1 MNMTLQEFITRCSEA
16 AALMFDLRG
25 RVSPMWHAVT
35 REGEHLIIPSPHPDK
50 DAAVTLMRAL
60 FELCDVVRY
69 VMIDEAWTVEV
80 KRRPG
85 EDVEALNE
93 RGRQLGGTLA
103 DHPDRVEIVILSG
116 EDETAGWCTARRVI
130 IRPQHGKPYLGP
142 LEIDVFEVSE
152 GRMVGLLPQRGT
164 RQ

>member
-1 MNMTLQEFITRCSEA
+1 
-16 AALMFDLRG
+16 
-25 RVSPMWHAVT
+25 
-35 REGEHLIIPSPHPDK
+35 
-50 DAAVTLMRAL
+50 
-60 FELCDVVRY
+60 
-69 VMIDEAWTVEV
+69 
-80 KRRPG
+80 
-85 EDVEALNE
+85 VEALNE